1 MKSVRI
7 RSYSGPYSVRWRK
20 MRTRITPNM
29 ETFCAVGS
37 ATKIYH
43 MGENCLCI
51 HLLRK
56 KRLFERK
63 LQTVLPQY
71 FETLGVLKGRQ

>member
-1 MKSVRI
+1 
-7 RSYSGPYSVRWRK
+7 
-20 MRTRITPNM
+20 M